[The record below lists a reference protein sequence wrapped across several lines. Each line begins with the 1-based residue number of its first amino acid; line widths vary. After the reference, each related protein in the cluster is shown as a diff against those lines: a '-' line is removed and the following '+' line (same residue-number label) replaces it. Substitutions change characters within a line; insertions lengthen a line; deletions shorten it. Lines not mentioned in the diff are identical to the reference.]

1 MKHLVFVLCL
11 CCFIGCSSTQQTT
24 DNSFPQLLT
33 RTPLPIIPAAVSQ
46 PYFEM
51 DMVLFIL
58 EDGSVNNI
66 RLRKASGDAA
76 WDSLAAASIRQWR
89 FVPAHLENHPV
100 SAWFRLRLMV
110 RYANPQYLSLAEIM
124 CPTKEK
130 ADSVY
135 DALEKGED
143 FGELATLYSVAP
155 SRERKGELGEVD
167 INLYSENV
175 CEVIKHLGVEEF
187 TKPIKYGDLFAIF
200 KRLKK

>member
-1 MKHLVFVLCL
+1 
-11 CCFIGCSSTQQTT
+11 
-24 DNSFPQLLT
+24 
-33 RTPLPIIPAAVSQ
+33 
-46 PYFEM
+46 M